1 MKSKLIPISIIILII
16 IIALVLAMIF
26 IFGTNNYDK
35 LIKNENVQIAVL
47 SNIYKDVLTTI
58 NTNDGNISLD
68 TSALKNIITNE
79 EFSESN
85 SLKLK
90 NIEKIDEDKEIT
102 YTIYTKYLE
111 ETHTISI
118 EIIQDDIGYM
128 KHTQEYKLYYEDGK
142 INFERNGEGI
152 TLLE

>member
-1 MKSKLIPISIIILII
+1 MKSTLTPISTIILII

>member
-90 NIEKIDEDKEIT
+90 NIEKIDEDKKIT